1 MREARLGS
9 VEILGLLYR
18 TEEMPLEGLK
28 GMGERV
34 VCSQWQVDRA
44 AQLSE

>member
-9 VEILGLLYR
+9 VEIPGLLYR

-34 VCSQWQVDRA
+34 GVFSVAGGQGRPV
-44 AQLSE
+44 E